1 MHNIKDIRKDIDNFK
16 NTIKNRN
23 VDVDFDQILNLDEEN
38 RKLIQEKE
46 KLEMEKKSISKSKD
60 ETLFEKSKE
69 ISNKIDDLSKNQK
82 NVKDQLD
89 QILSNIPNLPLND
102 VPVGKDEN
110 SNKEVVKS
118 GKIKEMSF
126 KPKSHYEIGE
136 KLNMLDFDL
145 ATKTTGSRFVF
156 VKDKLASLERAIS
169 NFMIDTHVNNN
180 GYTEISP
187 PLMATDNT
195 MFGTGQLPKFENDQ
209 FEIKFDDKNDRKFL
223 IPTAEVILTNMVK
236 NQILNLKSL
245 PMRLVASTPCFR
257 KEAGSY
263 GKDTKG
269 MIRQHQFY
277 KVELV
282 SIVENNKCI
291 EELERMTNCATKIL
305 DDLQLPYRKIILST
319 GDMGFSA
326 EKTYDIEVWLPSENK
341 YREISSCSSC
351 GTFQAKRMKARYK
364 NNNNENEFVGTLN
377 GRLVASTP
385 CFRKEA
391 GSYGKDT
398 KGMIRQHQFYKVE
411 LVSIVE
417 NNKCIEELER
427 MTNCATKILDDLQ
440 LPYRK
445 IILSTGDMG
454 FSAEKTYDIEVWLP
468 SENKYREISSCSSC
482 GTFQAKRM
490 KARYKNNNNENEFV
504 GTLNGSGLAVGRTL
518 IAILENYQTEDG
530 SIIIPEK
537 LRPYM
542 NNMEKIGIN

>member
-1 MHNIKDIRKDIDNFK
+1 MHNIKDIRNNFEDFK
-16 NTIKNRN
+16 NSIKGRN
-23 VDVDFDQILNLDEEN
+23 FDVNLNDIIELDKEN
-38 RKLIQEKE
+38 RKYIQDKE

-60 ETLFEKSKE
+60 EKLFAKSKE
-69 ISNKIDDLSKNQK
+69 ISLKIDDLNKNQK
-82 NVKDQLD
+82 TVKDKLD
-89 QILSNIPNLPLND
+89 KILSTIPNIPLKD
-102 VPVGKDEN
+102 VPIGKDEN
-110 SNKEVVKS
+110 DNKEIVKV
-118 GKIKEMSF
+118 GNIKEFSF

-136 KLNMLDFDL
+136 KLNMLDFEL

-169 NFMIDTHVNNN
+169 NFMIDTHTKNN

-236 NQILNLKSL
+236 NQIVNIKSL

-282 SIVENNKCI
+282 SIVQNDKCLD
-291 EELERMTNCATKIL
+291 ELERMTNCATRIL
-305 DDLQLPYRKIILST
+305 EDLKLPYRKVILSS

-326 EKTYDIEVWLPSENK
+326 EKTYDIEVWLPSEKK

-364 NNNNENEFVGTLN
+364 NKDNN
-377 GRLVASTP
+377 
-385 CFRKEA
+385 
-391 GSYGKDT
+391 
-398 KGMIRQHQFYKVE
+398 I
-411 LVSIVE
+411 
-417 NNKCIEELER
+417 
-427 MTNCATKILDDLQ
+427 
-440 LPYRK
+440 
-445 IILSTGDMG
+445 
-454 FSAEKTYDIEVWLP
+454 
-468 SENKYREISSCSSC
+468 
-482 GTFQAKRM
+482 
-490 KARYKNNNNENEFV
+490 EFV

-530 SIIIPEK
+530 SIIIPDVLK
-537 LRPYM
+537 PYM
-542 NNMEKIGIN
+542 GNIDKISIN

>member
-118 GKIKEMSF
+118 GEIKEMSF

-326 EKTYDIEVWLPSENK
+326 EKTYDIEVWL
-341 YREISSCSSC
+341 
-351 GTFQAKRMKARYK
+351 T
-364 NNNNENEFVGTLN
+364 
-377 GRLVASTP
+377 
-385 CFRKEA
+385 
-391 GSYGKDT
+391 
-398 KGMIRQHQFYKVE
+398 
-411 LVSIVE
+411 
-417 NNKCIEELER
+417 
-427 MTNCATKILDDLQ
+427 
-440 LPYRK
+440 
-445 IILSTGDMG
+445 
-454 FSAEKTYDIEVWLP
+454 

-530 SIIIPEK
+530 SITIPEK

>member
-118 GKIKEMSF
+118 GEIKKMSF

-282 SIVENNKCI
+282 SIVEPKNCI
-291 EELERMTNCATKIL
+291 TELDRMLNCAVKIL
-305 DDLQLPYRKIILST
+305 EKLEVPYQVVLLSS
-319 GDMGFSA
+319 GDMGFSS
-326 EKTYDIEVWLPSENK
+326 EKTFDIEAWIPSENK

-351 GTFQAKRMKARYK
+351 GTFQSRRMGAKYK
-364 NNNNENEFVGTLN
+364 SKN
-377 GRLVASTP
+377 GN
-385 CFRKEA
+385 
-391 GSYGKDT
+391 D
-398 KGMIRQHQFYKVE
+398 
-411 LVSIVE
+411 
-417 NNKCIEELER
+417 
-427 MTNCATKILDDLQ
+427 
-440 LPYRK
+440 
-445 IILSTGDMG
+445 
-454 FSAEKTYDIEVWLP
+454 
-468 SENKYREISSCSSC
+468 
-482 GTFQAKRM
+482 
-490 KARYKNNNNENEFV
+490 FV
-504 GTLNGSGLAVGRTL
+504 GTLNGSGLAVGRL
-518 IAILENYQTEDG
+518 MIALLENNQNEDG
-530 SIIIPEK
+530 SVNIPK
-537 LRPYM
+537 VLKKYM
-542 NNMEKIGIN
+542 NNLDKI

>member
-118 GKIKEMSF
+118 GEIKEMSF

-169 NFMIDTHVNNN
+169 NFMIDTHVSNN

-236 NQILNLKSL
+236 NQILNIKSL
-245 PMRLVASTPCFR
+245 PM
-257 KEAGSY
+257 
-263 GKDTKG
+263 
-269 MIRQHQFY
+269 
-277 KVELV
+277 
-282 SIVENNKCI
+282 
-291 EELERMTNCATKIL
+291 
-305 DDLQLPYRKIILST
+305 
-319 GDMGFSA
+319 
-326 EKTYDIEVWLPSENK
+326 
-341 YREISSCSSC
+341 
-351 GTFQAKRMKARYK
+351 
-364 NNNNENEFVGTLN
+364 
-377 GRLVASTP
+377 RLVASTP

-530 SIIIPEK
+530 SITIPEK

>member
-23 VDVDFDQILNLDEEN
+23 VNIDFDQILNLDEEN

-89 QILSNIPNLPLND
+89 EILSNIPNLPLND

-118 GKIKEMSF
+118 GEIKEMSF

-377 GRLVASTP
+377 G
-385 CFRKEA
+385 
-391 GSYGKDT
+391 
-398 KGMIRQHQFYKVE
+398 
-411 LVSIVE
+411 
-417 NNKCIEELER
+417 
-427 MTNCATKILDDLQ
+427 
-440 LPYRK
+440 
-445 IILSTGDMG
+445 
-454 FSAEKTYDIEVWLP
+454 
-468 SENKYREISSCSSC
+468 
-482 GTFQAKRM
+482 
-490 KARYKNNNNENEFV
+490 
-504 GTLNGSGLAVGRTL
+504 SGLAVGRTL

>member
-118 GKIKEMSF
+118 GEIKEMSF

-169 NFMIDTHVNNN
+169 NFMIDTHVINN

-377 GRLVASTP
+377 G
-385 CFRKEA
+385 
-391 GSYGKDT
+391 
-398 KGMIRQHQFYKVE
+398 
-411 LVSIVE
+411 
-417 NNKCIEELER
+417 
-427 MTNCATKILDDLQ
+427 
-440 LPYRK
+440 
-445 IILSTGDMG
+445 
-454 FSAEKTYDIEVWLP
+454 
-468 SENKYREISSCSSC
+468 
-482 GTFQAKRM
+482 
-490 KARYKNNNNENEFV
+490 
-504 GTLNGSGLAVGRTL
+504 SGLAVGRTL
-518 IAILENYQTEDG
+518 IAILDNYQTEDG
-530 SIIIPEK
+530 SITIPEK